1 MEQFVLALRTGLLYD
16 VIKDF
21 VFILSCLFSFF
32 RCVMK
37 MDHHCPWINNCCGH
51 LNHAYFTTFLLL
63 APLGCIHA
71 AFIFIMTMYSQL
83 NDRVSESIHS
93 SLHLLGSGS

>member
-1 MEQFVLALRTGLLYD
+1 
-16 VIKDF
+16 
-21 VFILSCLFSFF
+21 
-32 RCVMK
+32 MK

-71 AFIFIMTMYSQL
+71 ALIFIMTMYSQL
-83 NDRVSESIHS
+83 NDRVSKSIFS
-93 SLHLLGSGS
+93 SAYLLYLFFICVFIRLWQINYLD